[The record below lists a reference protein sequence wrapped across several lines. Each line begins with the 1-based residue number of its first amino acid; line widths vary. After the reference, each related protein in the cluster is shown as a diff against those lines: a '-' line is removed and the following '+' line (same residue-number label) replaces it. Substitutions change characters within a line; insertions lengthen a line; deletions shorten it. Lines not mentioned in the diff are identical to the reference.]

1 MTLDEA
7 IKHEEEVAEG
17 QIKSAEMW
25 AGYSESKY
33 DCHLAKKAYDSCQKC
48 ASEHHQLAEWLR
60 ELKELKER
68 VQQNE
73 KAILKIQKDFKGY
86 VDLLNM
92 PRDDYNG
99 IMEYIDELS
108 SVTPRT
114 ESEE

>member
-1 MTLDEA
+1 M
-7 IKHEEEVAEG
+7 
-17 QIKSAEMW
+17 
-25 AGYSESKY
+25 
-33 DCHLAKKAYDSCQKC
+33 
-48 ASEHHQLAEWLR
+48 
-60 ELKELKER
+60 KELKER

-108 SVTPRT
+108 SVTLRT